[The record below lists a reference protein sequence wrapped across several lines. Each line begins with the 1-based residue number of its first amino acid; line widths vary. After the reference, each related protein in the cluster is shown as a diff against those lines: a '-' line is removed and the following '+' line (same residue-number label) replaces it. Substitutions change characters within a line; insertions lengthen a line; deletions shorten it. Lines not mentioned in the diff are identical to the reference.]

1 MKDQTMNDVTQLKP
15 AKKPSDILNQ
25 IEAEA
30 KEQQFKEFKQKAQE
44 IVKEKAAAEKIIKQ
58 CDVKLKELIARFEEG
73 LV

>member
-1 MKDQTMNDVTQLKP
+1 MNDITQIKPVKKP
-15 AKKPSDILNQ
+15 ADILNQ

-30 KEQQFKEFKQKAQE
+30 KDQMFKEFKQKAQE
-44 IVKEKAAAEKIIKQ
+44 IVKEKSAAEKIVKQ

>member
-1 MKDQTMNDVTQLKP
+1 MNDITQIKP
-15 AKKPSDILNQ
+15 AKKPADILNQ

-30 KEQQFKEFKQKAQE
+30 KDQLFKEFKQKAQE
-44 IVKEKAAAEKIIKQ
+44 IVKEKSAAEKIVKQ

>member
-1 MKDQTMNDVTQLKP
+1 MNDVTQLKP